1 MRAVGTIRKKP
12 SEKFPIGFRYRAPD
26 LPTGVTISS
35 VSCAVTPAANLTL
48 GTQGVITDGTEV
60 YCWLTGGT
68 DLIDYTV
75 RFTSTLSDTK
85 ILQDDYLVKCR
96 S

>member
-12 SEKFPIGFRYRAPD
+12 TEKFPIGFRYRDPD
-26 LPTGVTISS
+26 LPTGITISS
-35 VSCAVTPAANLTL
+35 TVVTVSPVGLTL
-48 GTQGVITDGTEV
+48 GTNGVIADGTEV

-85 ILQDDYLVKCR
+85 ILVDDYLVKVR
-96 S
+96 N